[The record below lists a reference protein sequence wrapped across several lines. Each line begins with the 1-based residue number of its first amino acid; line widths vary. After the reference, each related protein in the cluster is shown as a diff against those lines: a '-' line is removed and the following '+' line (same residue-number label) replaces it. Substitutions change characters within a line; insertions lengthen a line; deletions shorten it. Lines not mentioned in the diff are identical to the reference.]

1 MRFTVWITKP
11 PMLISDSAGH
21 GSRRTYAAVARVRCP
36 GKGFIDVVAVYSLG
50 YYDQHQHEEAESL
63 DRLLGL
69 LVVNAPVSFTQ
80 ITLAQFPED
89 LPTGWEEAW
98 EAVEEAVLA
107 LPE

>member
-21 GSRRTYAAVARVRCP
+21 GSRRTYAAVARVRCQD
-36 GKGFIDVVAVYSLG
+36 KGFIDVVAVYCHG
-50 YYDQHQHEEAESL
+50 YCDQHEEVESL
-63 DRLLGL
+63 DRLLSL

-80 ITLAQFPED
+80 ITLAQFPEE
-89 LPTGWEEAW
+89 LPAGWEGAW